1 MFACENDS
9 PANIEI
15 CRLIL
20 GGMSTVMRR
29 YRMLIDQDS
38 QGWNSLH
45 FASKS
50 GVFTK
55 LPWDSL
61 LGGEIYAKM
70 HLHYHRK
77 TMEGLTILH
86 ISAWTIVLMSCGTS
100 YLPMTI
106 LLGAIQ
112 NIWYRYKMIL
122 IALAMGELDNYV
134 NFTDRQ
140 SASRTK
146 YVSVPLAQILRQ
158 MPPNQLLKSKM
169 TELDVAVASGYYGML
184 LCVSCG

>member
-86 ISAWTIVLMSCGTS
+86 ISAWNNRANV
-100 YLPMTI
+100 
-106 LLGAIQ
+106 
-112 NIWYRYKMIL
+112 
-122 IALAMGELDNYV
+122 V
-134 NFTDRQ
+134 
-140 SASRTK
+140 RT
-146 YVSVPLAQILRQ
+146 
-158 MPPNQLLKSKM
+158 
-169 TELDVAVASGYYGML
+169 
-184 LCVSCG
+184 

>member
-50 GVFTK
+50 GCLQNYRGTLCWEEK
-55 LPWDSL
+55 YTL
-61 LGGEIYAKM
+61 KC
-70 HLHYHRK
+70 
-77 TMEGLTILH
+77 TCTI
-86 ISAWTIVLMSCGTS
+86 IEKQW
-100 YLPMTI
+100 
-106 LLGAIQ
+106 
-112 NIWYRYKMIL
+112 K
-122 IALAMGELDNYV
+122 D
-134 NFTDRQ
+134 
-140 SASRTK
+140 
-146 YVSVPLAQILRQ
+146 
-158 MPPNQLLKSKM
+158 
-169 TELDVAVASGYYGML
+169 
-184 LCVSCG
+184 